1 VLNLSIG
8 IPINSCAKMNMNC
21 NKSQEKCQILFGFE
35 QNGLE
40 FGVIFDQGKSYS
52 DKFVSNGNDGYFMRF
67 VPFLQFFQAIAPSLI

>member
-1 VLNLSIG
+1 
-8 IPINSCAKMNMNC
+8 MNC
-21 NKSQEKCQILFGFE
+21 NKSQEKCQILCGFE

-67 VPFLQFFQAIAPSLI
+67 LAVVGIVLPTTYAKASFKVDNTR